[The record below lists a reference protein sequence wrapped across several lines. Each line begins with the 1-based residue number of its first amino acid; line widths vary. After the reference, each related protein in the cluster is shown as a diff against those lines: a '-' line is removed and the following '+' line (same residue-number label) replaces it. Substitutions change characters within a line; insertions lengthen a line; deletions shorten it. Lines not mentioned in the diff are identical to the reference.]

1 MTDFPKSLRRI
12 AANVIQTTTG
22 TIKQGIVVI
31 EDGIVVQTYPFSEEE
46 AMTEWITG
54 TIILRLDNEG
64 KYRARSEEH
73 TSELQSQR

>member
-1 MTDFPKSLRRI
+1 MTDSPKSLRRI

-22 TIKQGIVVI
+22 TIEQGIVVI

-54 TIILRLDNEG
+54 TITRRLDNEG
-64 KYRARSEEH
+64 KYRAYKGDQ
-73 TSELQSQR
+73 LLK

>member
-1 MTDFPKSLRRI
+1 MTDSPKSLRRI

-22 TIKQGIVVI
+22 TIEQGIVVI
-31 EDGIVVQTYPFSEEE
+31 ENGIVVQTYPFSEEE

-64 KYRARSEEH
+64 KHRAYKGDQ
-73 TSELQSQR
+73 LLK

>member
-1 MTDFPKSLRRI
+1 MTDSPKSLRRI

-22 TIKQGIVVI
+22 TIEQGIVVI

-46 AMTEWITG
+46 AMPEWITG

-64 KYRARSEEH
+64 KYRAYKGDQ
-73 TSELQSQR
+73 LLK

>member
-1 MTDFPKSLRRI
+1 MTDSPKSLRRI

-22 TIKQGIVVI
+22 TIEQGIVVI

-54 TIILRLDNEG
+54 TITIHLDDEG
-64 KYRARSEEH
+64 KYRAYKGDQ
-73 TSELQSQR
+73 LLK

>member
-1 MTDFPKSLRRI
+1 MTDSPKSLRRI

-22 TIKQGIVVI
+22 TIEQGIVVI

-54 TIILRLDNEG
+54 TIILRFDNEG
-64 KYRARSEEH
+64 KYRAYKGDQ
-73 TSELQSQR
+73 LLK

>member
-1 MTDFPKSLRRI
+1 MTDSPKSLRRI

-22 TIKQGIVVI
+22 TIEQGIVVI

-46 AMTEWITG
+46 AMTEWIPG

-64 KYRARSEEH
+64 KYRAYKGDQ
-73 TSELQSQR
+73 LLK

>member
-1 MTDFPKSLRRI
+1 MTDSPKSLRRI

-22 TIKQGIVVI
+22 TIEQGIVVI

-54 TIILRLDNEG
+54 TINLRLDNEG
-64 KYRARSEEH
+64 KYRAYKGDQ
-73 TSELQSQR
+73 LLK

>member
-54 TIILRLDNEG
+54 TIILRFDNEG
-64 KYRARSEEH
+64 KYRAYKGDQ
-73 TSELQSQR
+73 LLK

>member
-1 MTDFPKSLRRI
+1 MTDSPKSLRRI
-12 AANVIQTTTG
+12 AANVIKTTTG
-22 TIKQGIVVI
+22 TIEQGIVVI

-64 KYRARSEEH
+64 EYRAYKGDQ
-73 TSELQSQR
+73 LLK